1 MGSLGIQEIVVICL
15 VILFVFGPER
25 LPEFAREAGKLIAR
39 FRKES
44 ARSINELKQAADITD
59 LDREL
64 KSLSKDL
71 RDVRSSVTRAI
82 TAEPAS
88 KSSPAA
94 TAPGAGTEDTN
105 AMEELTPPPTDP
117 DAT

>member
-1 MGSLGIQEIVVICL
+1 MGSLGLQEIVVICL

-44 ARSINELKQAADITD
+44 ARSINELKQAADLND

-82 TAEPAS
+82 TAEPGSAS
-88 KSSPAA
+88 GSSVGS
-94 TAPGAGTEDTN
+94 TANGSGDAN
-105 AMEELTPPPTDP
+105 AMQELTPPPTDP

>member
-1 MGSLGIQEIVVICL
+1 MGSLGFQEIIVILL

-44 ARSINELKQAADITD
+44 ARSINELKRAADIDD
-59 LDREL
+59 LDREI
-64 KSLSKDL
+64 KNLSRDL
-71 RDVRSSVTRAI
+71 RQVRSSVGRAL
-82 TAEPAS
+82 TAEPTSETPSQAS
-88 KSSPAA
+88 SSGEVAA
-94 TAPGAGTEDTN
+94 DEAAE
-105 AMEELTPPPTDP
+105 PPPTDP

>member
-1 MGSLGIQEIVVICL
+1 MGSLGIQEIVIICL

-44 ARSINELKQAADITD
+44 ARSINELKQAADLND

-64 KSLSKDL
+64 KSLSKDI

-82 TAEPAS
+82 TADPES
-88 KSSPAA
+88 KPSAA
-94 TAPGAGTEDTN
+94 AAQGNGSGGTN

-117 DAT
+117 DTT